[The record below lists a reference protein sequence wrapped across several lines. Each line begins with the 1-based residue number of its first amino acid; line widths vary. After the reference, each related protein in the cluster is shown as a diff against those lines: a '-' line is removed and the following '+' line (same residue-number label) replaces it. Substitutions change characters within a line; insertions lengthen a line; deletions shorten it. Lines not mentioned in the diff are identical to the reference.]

1 MGLFIAK
8 VNNPVAFLPDP
19 ATVSPQAGTP
29 SSPKSEMEPRISRMK
44 KERWKQSKG
53 SGREEGFT
61 AKTPSSP
68 SWTVYQKSV
77 RISIPPEA
85 FDCGGSHPPL
95 FGFVMEKRRYPA
107 ATHRPAKQSRP

>member
-19 ATVSPQAGTP
+19 ATVSPQARTP
-29 SSPKSEMEPRISRMK
+29 SSPKTEMEPQVSRMK

-61 AKTPSSP
+61 AKFAKFAKLDRGLDKKEEDRKICQDRPHEP
-68 SWTVYQKSV
+68 KYRSWV
-77 RISIPPEA
+77 SIFHRSAEVA
-85 FDCGGSHPPL
+85 K
-95 FGFVMEKRRYPA
+95 ERRA
-107 ATHRPAKQSRP
+107 LHVGR